1 MSTLVRLDKLFTKR
15 YGQDWVSLET
25 ETLSLDTGAAFDP
38 HTVEKIQMI
47 KAIKHNPLEF
57 LENADYFLRFVEV
70 ANGHLLEPEFVHMP
84 NSLELAWA
92 LVELKGLISI
102 PDSSVLATI
111 CHYVLQEEGYA
122 KAVPPFDFIK
132 EPLTT
137 DQSEEETANKAKA
150 IRLYIR
156 AMEESI

>member
-1 MSTLVRLDKLFTKR
+1 MSTLTRLDKLFSTR
-15 YGQDWVSLET
+15 YGKDWTSLET

-38 HTVEKIQMI
+38 HTVEKIQI
-47 KAIKHNPLEF
+47 LKAVKHNPLEF

-92 LVELKGLISI
+92 LVELKGLIDI
-102 PDSSVLATI
+102 TDPTVLAHV
-111 CHYVLQEEGYA
+111 CHYVLQEEGYG
-122 KAVPPFDFIK
+122 KAVPPFNFIK

-137 DQSEEETANKAKA
+137 EQTEEETANKAKA

-156 AMEESI
+156 AMEESV

>member
-1 MSTLVRLDKLFTKR
+1 MTTLVKMDKLFTKR
-15 YGQDWVSLET
+15 YGQDWTSLET

-47 KAIKHNPLEF
+47 KAVKGNPLEF
-57 LENADYFLRFVEV
+57 LEHADYFLRFVEV

-92 LVELKGLISI
+92 LVELKGLIEVA
-102 PDSSVLATI
+102 DASVLAVV
-111 CHYVLQEEGYA
+111 CHYVLQDEGYA
-122 KAVPPFDFIK
+122 KAVPPFDFVTQ
-132 EPLTT
+132 PLTT
-137 DQSEEETANKAKA
+137 EQSEAETADKAKA

-156 AMEESI
+156 AMEETS

>member
-1 MSTLVRLDKLFTKR
+1 MSTLTRLDKLFSTR
-15 YGQDWVSLET
+15 YGKDWTSLET

-38 HTVEKIQMI
+38 HTVEKIQI
-47 KAIKHNPLEF
+47 LKAVKHNPLEF

-92 LVELKGLISI
+92 LVELKGLIDI
-102 PDSSVLATI
+102 TDPTVLAHV
-111 CHYVLQEEGYA
+111 CHYVLQDEGYG
-122 KAVPPFDFIK
+122 KAVPPFNFIK

-137 DQSEEETANKAKA
+137 EQTEEETANKAKA

-156 AMEESI
+156 AMEESV